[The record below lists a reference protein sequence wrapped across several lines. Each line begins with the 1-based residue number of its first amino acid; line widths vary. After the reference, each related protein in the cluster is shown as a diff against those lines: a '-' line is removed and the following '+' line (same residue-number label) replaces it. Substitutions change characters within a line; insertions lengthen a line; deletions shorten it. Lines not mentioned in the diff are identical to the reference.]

1 MKTKSAPA
9 YAYQRQASR
18 SIFLGKIEEIFGLDL
33 RSLALFRVALGLM
46 TIFDVLDRW
55 PDMRVMPSANII
67 ILLFFCCYKIYK
79 LQIC

>member
-18 SIFLGKIEEIFGLDL
+18 SLFLGKMEEIFGLDL

-55 PDMRVMPSANII
+55 PDMRV
-67 ILLFFCCYKIYK
+67 ILFATLYH
-79 LQIC
+79 